1 MMGCLPAGD
10 DVRSLTSNAD
20 CQVRAAELS
29 ESLLTSAPT
38 SQGNPSP
45 RPSPLAPQ
53 REREKNVGA
62 TSAENCGTVSCA
74 GTPSGSA
81 RGCAE
86 QQPGRLRSP
95 IFVPM
100 KP

>member
-1 MMGCLPAGD
+1 MTTELTSFEGRSPVLPPECADYEPSPFADRGEKVAAGRRRGFLLVGD

-20 CQVRAAELS
+20 CRVRAAELS

-53 REREKNVGA
+53 REREKLV
-62 TSAENCGTVSCA
+62 E
-74 GTPSGSA
+74 
-81 RGCAE
+81 
-86 QQPGRLRSP
+86 
-95 IFVPM
+95 
-100 KP
+100 